1 MRETPNR
8 SPYPHGHS
16 CDAPLGSPPWTPP
29 TSRPPAYDP
38 EAPDAIERFAL
49 LQHLA
54 EQGLDLDQL
63 RAADAIG
70 SLHAAGSDAAIRPG
84 PRRTIQEV
92 ADAAGISVDLL
103 RRVVLAA
110 GLQIADDDF
119 READEHTFR
128 LFGIGAELFGPEPT
142 LRFTRAMGSAL
153 ASVADAAIS
162 LFLVS
167 VEDPMLRQGTE
178 QVERAKA
185 TEVAVDALTEIPNVM
200 GGLFRGHVEQAIRR
214 QRASA
219 DHETAPGAY
228 RLAIGFVDLV
238 GYTTLSRDMA
248 LLDVVELVEQ
258 FEMTASEVVTR
269 GGGRLVKHIGDEVM
283 FAATDALAGA
293 RIAQELVRSFDGSV
307 GVSPHAG
314 VAFGPVLGR
323 GGDFYGPN
331 VNLASRIA
339 DIAVPNEILV
349 TAELARAVDG
359 AEGLTVTPAGRRM
372 LKGFDDAVELFSLS

>member
-1 MRETPNR
+1 M
-8 SPYPHGHS
+8 
-16 CDAPLGSPPWTPP
+16 DAADYEAAGL
-29 TSRPPAYDP
+29 YDP
-38 EAPDAIERFAL
+38 AAPDAVERLAL
-49 LQHLA
+49 LEHLA
-54 EQGLDLDQL
+54 AEGVDLEGMQ
-63 RAADAIG
+63 RASAVG

-84 PRRTIQEV
+84 PRRTIEEV
-92 ADAAGISVDLL
+92 AAAAGLTVDLL

-110 GLQIADDDF
+110 GLSTADDDF
-119 READEHTFR
+119 RESDTQTFR
-128 LFGIGAELFGPEPT
+128 LFAIGAELFGPEPT

-153 ASVADAAIS
+153 ASVADAAVS

-185 TEVAVDALTEIPNVM
+185 TESAVDALIEIPNVM
-200 GGLFRGHVEQAIRR
+200 DGLFRGHVELAIRR
-214 QRASA
+214 QRASTDYEA
-219 DHETAPGAY
+219 GPGAF

-238 GYTTLSRDMA
+238 GYTSLSRDLA
-248 LLDVVELVEQ
+248 PLQLVELVEQ

-283 FAATDALAGA
+283 FAATDAVAGA
-293 RIAQELVRSFDGSV
+293 RIAQELVRSFDGTA

-314 VAFGPVLGR
+314 VSFGPVLGR

-339 DIAVPNEILV
+339 DIAVPDEILV
-349 TAELARAVDG
+349 TVEVARAVDG
-359 AEGLTVTPAGRRM
+359 ADGIVVVPAGRRM
-372 LKGFDDAVELFSLS
+372 LKGFDEPVELWSLS